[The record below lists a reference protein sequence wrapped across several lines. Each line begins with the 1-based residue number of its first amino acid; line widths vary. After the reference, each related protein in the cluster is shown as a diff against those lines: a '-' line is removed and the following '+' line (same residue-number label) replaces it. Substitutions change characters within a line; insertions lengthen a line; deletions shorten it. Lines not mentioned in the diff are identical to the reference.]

1 MTVQQKVAR
10 YQSMRASGMTDEQ
23 IRAEVESKIGPQSD
37 ADWSALRAAA
47 FAAGTA
53 AQAQPAAAP
62 GIAPLLLA
70 VAAAYILGA

>member
-1 MTVQQKVAR
+1 MTLQQKVAR

-37 ADWSALRAAA
+37 ADWSALRAM
-47 FAAGTA
+47 A